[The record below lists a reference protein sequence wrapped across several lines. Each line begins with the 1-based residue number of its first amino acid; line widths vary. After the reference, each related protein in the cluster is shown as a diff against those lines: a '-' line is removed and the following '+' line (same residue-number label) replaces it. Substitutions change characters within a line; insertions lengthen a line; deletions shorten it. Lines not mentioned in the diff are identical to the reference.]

1 MAVLNGPP
9 GLSPGISRPTYHTA
23 YTPFT
28 PSNSEQRSPPT
39 YYRGC
44 WHVVGRGFFFRYHQ
58 TPLFTGPFFPI
69 EKVYDPKAF
78 IPHAALLHHPFGHC
92 AKFPTAASRRSLA
105 RVSVP
110 VWPCALSGRLPIIA
124 LVGRYLTN

>member
-9 GLSPGISRPTYHTA
+9 AISPGISRPTYHTA

-44 WHVVGRGFFFRYHQ
+44 WHVVSRGFFIRYHQ
-58 TPLFTGPFFPI
+58 TRLFSGPFFPI
-69 EKVYDPKAF
+69 ERGLRPEGLHPSRGVAASPFRTLCK
-78 IPHAALLHHPFGHC
+78 IPHCCLPDR
-92 AKFPTAASRRSLA
+92 KST
-105 RVSVP
+105 
-110 VWPCALSGRLPIIA
+110 RLNSSHLGISYA
-124 LVGRYLTN
+124 V

>member
-1 MAVLNGPP
+1 MQ
-9 GLSPGISRPTYHTA
+9 LSCMISPQTYEAA

-28 PSNSEQRSPPT
+28 PNNSEQRSPLP

-44 WHVVGRGFFFRYHQ
+44 WHGISRGLLWGYRHHLSPRQ
-58 TPLFTGPFFPI
+58 KFTT
-69 EKVYDPKAF
+69 VKAF
-78 IPHAALLHHPFGHC
+78 VLHAALLRQAFAHC

-110 VWPCALSGRLPIIA
+110 VWLIVLSDQLPIVA
-124 LVGRYLTN
+124 LVGHYPAN